1 MIPKSRLARR
11 GAYRNVVPNE
21 VDGIIRDEWFGS
33 AIGNKIRTRLVNEK
47 IGSFGNFNDLVLY
60 KRKVTRRRPRKTF
73 VANINISTGNKNSG
87 IIKFMSTKD
96 ADLNINV
103 LLGDNNALDMSTYD
117 EDDISIGNNNTIIG
131 KLDTKNGG
139 VTIGDN
145 NFLVDF
151 APELTKGRYVK
162 GMPKIGSLMFST
174 EVSEYAG
181 MGQNFICVK
190 NTNKIAYGM
199 EIFFG
204 SVAAGFVRRNVTAVD
219 GNKVFF
225 KEPLENREAT
235 FPGALVFNEYY
246 DILPA
251 YSSTLSADAER
262 RTKRIFV
269 ADNQNLHM
277 RKVKIGDDFETMVF
291 FMREEDNMTI
301 IKDMT
306 PKEFPAGT
314 PITAPEVNP
323 YSAWTTSITQDKTT
337 STKYSISGENKAFI
351 GRSISINGTSYSI
364 VGYTSNTI
372 TFSKPL
378 PDGVTSLHFKEIDSS
393 PSGEAVTSYLSKS
406 VAGNTKYLP
415 VADGKKF
422 FVGQKIKVEGMSTMG
437 TIASIDGNILTL
449 EKPLFED
456 TVSNKFY
463 VGLRELTRSVD
474 VDKEF
479 ISNAKEDLHRY
490 IFGEES

>member
-33 AIGNKIRTRLVNEK
+33 AIGNKINTRLVNEK
-47 IGSFGNFNDLVLY
+47 IGSFGNFNNLLLY
-60 KRKVTRRRPRKTF
+60 KRKILQKEPKKIF
-73 VANINISTGNKNSG
+73 VANVNISAGNKNSG
-87 IIKFMSTKD
+87 VIKFMSTKD
-96 ADLNINV
+96 TDLDINV
-103 LLGDNNALDMSTYD
+103 LLGNNNALDMSTYD

-139 VTIGDN
+139 VKIGDN

-151 APELTKGRYVK
+151 ASELTKGRYVK
-162 GMPKIGSLMFST
+162 GMPKVGSLMFST
-174 EVSEYAG
+174 EISEYAG

-199 EIFFG
+199 EILFG

-225 KEPLENREAT
+225 KEPLESREAT

-246 DILPA
+246 NILPA
-251 YSSTLSADAER
+251 YSSTLSKDAKR

-269 ADNQNLHM
+269 SDNQNLHL
-277 RKVKIGDDFETMVF
+277 RKVKIGDDFETVVF

-323 YSAWTTSITQDKTT
+323 YSAWTPSITQDKTT
-337 STKYSISGENKAFI
+337 PTKYSISEKNKAFI
-351 GRSISINGTSYSI
+351 GRSIFINGTSYSI
-364 VGYTSNTI
+364 VGYTSDTV

-393 PSGEAVTSYLSKS
+393 PSGEVVTSYLSEN
-406 VAGNTKYLP
+406 VAGNTKHLS
-415 VADGKKF
+415 VVDGKKF
-422 FVGQKIKVEGMSTMG
+422 FVGQKIKVEGMSTIG
-437 TIASIDGNILTL
+437 TIDSIDGNILTL
-449 EKPLFED
+449 EKPLFD
-456 TVSNKFY
+456 DVVSNKFY
-463 VGLRELTRSVD
+463 VGLYELTRDTSS
-474 VDKEF
+474 DKEF
-479 ISNAKEDLHRY
+479 ISKAKEDLHAY